1 MRALQISDAKWMR
14 CYKMPSHGNFPL
26 FENVG
31 IRIKQIYFEF
41 TFTEALLKNAESWQ
55 FSFV

>member
-1 MRALQISDAKWMR
+1 
-14 CYKMPSHGNFPL
+14 MPSHGNFPL

-41 TFTEALLKNAESWQ
+41 TFTEALFKNAESWQ

>member
-1 MRALQISDAKWMR
+1 
-14 CYKMPSHGNFPL
+14 MPSHVNFPL

-41 TFTEALLKNAESWQ
+41 TFTDTLKKC
-55 FSFV
+55 

>member
-1 MRALQISDAKWMR
+1 
-14 CYKMPSHGNFPL
+14 MPSHGNFPL

-31 IRIKQIYFEF
+31 IHIKQIHFEF